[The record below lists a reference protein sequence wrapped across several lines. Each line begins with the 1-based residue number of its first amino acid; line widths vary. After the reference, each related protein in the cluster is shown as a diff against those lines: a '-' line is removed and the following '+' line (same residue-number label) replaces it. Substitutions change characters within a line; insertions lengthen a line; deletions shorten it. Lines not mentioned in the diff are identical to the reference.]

1 MLATVAHCRR
11 GLGNRPRFPSGGAG
25 GSAAL
30 HNTHTFQA
38 GRVQPLSGEVERGG
52 ANAAGGHLAPR
63 IEAGLG
69 GWRHPAAENLLLTKV
84 VAQTESFLG
93 LVPLKASVYT
103 VLQIHVAILFL
114 WNPQTGGRQ
123 GWRWKTILTF
133 VELPMRFT

>member
-1 MLATVAHCRR
+1 MPEGSGEPASVPQRGCRGQR
-11 GLGNRPRFPSGGAG
+11 RPAK
-25 GSAAL
+25 
-30 HNTHTFQA
+30 THTVQA
-38 GRVQPLSGEVERGG
+38 GRVQSLAGDVECGRADAARGD
-52 ANAAGGHLAPR
+52 LALR
-63 IEAGLG
+63 IKAGLG
-69 GWRHPAAENLLLTKV
+69 GWRRLAAENLLLTKV